1 MVCSQWWGTAWH
13 AAAAFAAA
21 RTAVDDGPWPTMA
34 MAVLAAI
41 LHRLHAALDSRRAD
55 ITALIVAEVGCA
67 QGITHGMQVGAPL
80 DHFLSA
86 LDHSTREEPI
96 RLPLDITP
104 DFMNPDAPKKLGGT
118 TIVRE
123 PEIGRAHV

>member
-1 MVCSQWWGTAWH
+1 
-13 AAAAFAAA
+13 
-21 RTAVDDGPWPTMA
+21 MA
-34 MAVLAAI
+34 ERAAI
-41 LHRLHAALDSRRAD
+41 LRLMHAALDARRAD
-55 ITALIVAEVGCA
+55 IAALIVAEVGCA

-104 DFMNPDAPKKLGGT
+104 DFMNPDAPKQLGGT

-123 PEIGRAHV
+123 PVGVVSGITGYNFPFLRSEEHTSELQSLMRISYAVFC

>member
-1 MVCSQWWGTAWH
+1 
-13 AAAAFAAA
+13 
-21 RTAVDDGPWPTMA
+21 MA
-34 MAVLAAI
+34 ERAAI
-41 LHRLHAALDSRRAD
+41 LRLMHAALDARRAD
-55 ITALIVAEVGCA
+55 IAALIVAEVGCA
-67 QGITHGMQVGAPL
+67 QGITHGMQVGASL

-104 DFMNPDAPKKLGGT
+104 DFMNQDAPKKLGGT

-123 PEIGRAHV
+123 PVGVVSGRSEEHTSELQSLMRISNAVFSLKKKKSI